1 MRPGRLYGIAM
12 LLLLSGV
19 GMNRFARQ
27 PKVMPALPLSSFP
40 SRLGPWQGADQPL
53 PAPTLAALQ
62 LSDYL
67 NRVYTGPGQS
77 AVGLYIAYYPRQR
90 FGDDIHSP
98 KNCLPGAGWQV
109 VASTTVPVQIR
120 GRAIRVNQ
128 YIVARGQDR
137 DVVLYWYQQ
146 QGRVIASEYWSK
158 AVQVWDGLTQRR
170 SDAALVRVAVPYR
183 GDPARARQTAAAFVG
198 RIYPQLAAYIPR

>member
-1 MRPGRLYGIAM
+1 MRPGRLYSIAL

-19 GMNRFARQ
+19 GMNRFVRQ
-27 PKVMPALPLSSFP
+27 PQVVPVLPLSSFP
-40 SRLGPWQGADQPL
+40 ARLGPWQGADQPL

-67 NRVYTGPGQS
+67 NRVYTGSGQP
-77 AVGLYIAYYPRQR
+77 AVGLYIAYYPRQK

-109 VASTTVPVQIR
+109 VSSTVMPVQIS
-120 GRAIRVNQ
+120 GRVIRVNQ
-128 YIVARGQDR
+128 YIVARGLDR

-158 AVQVWDGLTQRR
+158 AFQVWDGLTRHR
-170 SDAALVRVAVPYR
+170 SDAALVRVAVPFSS
-183 GDPARARQTAAAFVG
+183 DQTSASQTAAAFVG
-198 RIYPQLAAYIPR
+198 RMFPELAAYIPQ